1 MTVTD
6 FIAKWRHVDLTER
19 SSSQTHFLDLCRLV
33 GHPDPVS
40 ADPQGLW
47 FTFERG
53 AAKATGG
60 DGWADVWKREYF
72 GWEYKGRHRSLEAA
86 YGQLLLYQGAL
97 ENPPLLVTCDTDRI
111 LIHTHFPNTP
121 TVLHELTLEG
131 LLEDVQFAKLRAIF
145 HEPERL
151 RPTKTIQAITEEAAG
166 RITQVAQNLRGRDIS
181 PKKVARFLDRV
192 VFCLFAEDTGL
203 LPDRLF
209 TKAIENTR
217 RDPSRFRTIASSLFQ
232 AMAVG
237 GDFGAER
244 IAHFNGDV
252 FTDAEALDLTV
263 ADLTLLA
270 GVTAMDWSA
279 IDPSIFG
286 TLFERALDPDKRS
299 QLGAHYT
306 SREDIELLVD
316 PVVIEPLKREWAGV
330 REQVS
335 QLLAESPTAKQ
346 HKKAQGILREFL
358 GRLQDV
364 TVLDP
369 ACGSGNFLYVT
380 LQKLKDLEKEVIV
393 FAAGHHFGFFPGVGP
408 WQLRGIELNPYAFE
422 LAQMTVQ
429 IGYLQWVKRNGFG
442 QPEEPILRSLDSFE
456 CKDSILDLRPDSVVA
471 EPTWP
476 DAEFIVGNPPF
487 LGVRR
492 LRDNL
497 GDEYVEGL
505 FTLWDGR
512 VPAEA
517 DYCCYWFEK
526 ARAHVRAGKAKRVG
540 LLATQGIRFGASR
553 QVLEKIK
560 ETGDIFFAISDREWV
575 LDGATVHV
583 SMVGFDDGSQ
593 TKRAADGALTGEI
606 NSDLSTGTDV
616 TTARVLPEN
625 ARKSF
630 MADTKGGAFDVTAD
644 IATPWL
650 LYPNPTGRPNSDVL
664 RPWVNGID
672 MTRRSR
678 GMWIVDFP
686 PGTTRETAAG
696 YEAAFEYLTE
706 HVFPIRKGNRRAA
719 YAERWWLHV
728 EGRPDMRSALTP
740 YRRFLGTPSVSKHR
754 LFFWLNPEV
763 LADHALIVF
772 ATDDDY
778 DFGILHSR
786 AHEVWAR
793 SQGSQL
799 REVESGF
806 RYTPTSTF
814 ETFPFPVVS
823 AEARAA
829 ISILARDLDGL
840 RSRWLNPPEWTRE
853 EALSFP
859 ASLDGPWR
867 HLVESPNTAGIGT
880 ATYRRVVPVDDDA
893 AEALSKR
900 TLTAL
905 YNDPPTWLRDRHTA
919 LDTAVLSAYGLPSD
933 ADDQGILSHLLA
945 LNLERSSRPP
955 GAQNSMLR

>member
-40 ADPQGLW
+40 ADPQGQW

-72 GWEYKGRHRSLEAA
+72 GWEYKGRHRNLEAA

-121 TVLHELTLEG
+121 TVIHELTLDG
-131 LLEDVQFAKLRAIF
+131 LLEDAQFAKLRAVF

-166 RITQVAQNLRGRDIS
+166 KITQIAQNLRGREIP

-217 RDPSRFRTIASSLFQ
+217 RDPARFRTIASSLFQ

-263 ADLTLLA
+263 SDLTLLA

-316 PVVIEPLKREWAGV
+316 PVVVEPLKREWANV
-330 REQVS
+330 RAQVS
-335 QLLAESPTAKQ
+335 QLLVGSPTTKQ
-346 HKKAQGILREFL
+346 HKKAQGHLREFL

-442 QPEEPILRSLDSFE
+442 QPEEPILRSLDTFE
-456 CKDSILDLRPDSVVA
+456 CKDSILDLQPDSVVA

-526 ARAHVRAGKAKRVG
+526 ARAQVRAGKAKRVG

-606 NSDLSTGTDV
+606 NSDLSTGADV

-644 IATPWL
+644 VATPWL
-650 LYPNPTGRPNSDVL
+650 LCPNPTGRPNSDIL
-664 RPWVNGID
+664 RPWVNGLD
-672 MTRRSR
+672 MTRRPR

-706 HVFPIRKGNRRAA
+706 HVLPVRKGNRRAA

-728 EGRPDMRSALTP
+728 EGRPDMRLALAP

-772 ATDDDY
+772 ATEDDY

-823 AEARAA
+823 VEARAA

-853 EALSFP
+853 EAMSFP
-859 ASLDGPWR
+859 ASLNGPWR
-867 HLVESPNTAGIGT
+867 HLIESPNTAGIGT

-893 AEALSKR
+893 AKALSRR

-905 YNDPPTWLRDRHTA
+905 YNDPPTWLRDRHAA
-919 LDTAVLSAYGLPSD
+919 LDAAVLSAYGLPSD

-945 LNLERSSRPP
+945 LNLERSSRP
-955 GAQNSMLR
+955 ARAKNSTLR